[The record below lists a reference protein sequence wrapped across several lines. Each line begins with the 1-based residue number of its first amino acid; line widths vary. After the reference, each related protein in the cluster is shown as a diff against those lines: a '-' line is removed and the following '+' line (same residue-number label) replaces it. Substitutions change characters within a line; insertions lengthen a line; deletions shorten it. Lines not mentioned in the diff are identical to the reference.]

1 MQTWSRFKYLDNAL
15 PKKPLLILQTGLQ
28 SKLSQQNIPLF
39 LFLSLAHYTDI
50 YLITITGRCSSSHI
64 QGDSGLYVFRRC
76 PENHMPLYLLLHK
89 LSSAQNL
96 GFHGD
101 RCNHP
106 RNGVCKRKR
115 SAVRVRPCVPVT
127 PDSSRCPIISL
138 SQNNTPE
145 EES

>member
-1 MQTWSRFKYLDNAL
+1 MAYSYNTDCDKVLGVDNGVVMVMCVVVVGGGG
-15 PKKPLLILQTGLQ
+15 TSSGGVGGDGD
-28 SKLSQQNIPLF
+28 
-39 LFLSLAHYTDI
+39 AHNTDI